1 MRKFTIGL
9 VAKAFSRLYEKE
21 VKGNPQKLYEK
32 DPVTGAPT
40 TLTANFM
47 NCCIS
52 MTFEAKYSREY
63 TDFFKLFY
71 EMARCGPEVA
81 GYFIKHKLIGRLLDF
96 FFEKASPH
104 NKYFREMDDVSYT
117 ENENP
122 AIGLAKEEKQKVRTA
137 LDELLARR
145 KGRTYNESYS
155 SQRGYLWQTLCYLVR
170 HCKLGKSDKRSEWQ
184 IGQLDLDIS
193 SEERTLL
200 LPEAFFVLKV
210 LEDSGSKI
218 AMKSTTFLYA
228 YLCYENAKFTDIF
241 VEAIKKG
248 LDKEVSE
255 LRAYFKALFQ
265 LSLLEDSLTDQ
276 RVRKKVDSL
285 DYFFF

>member
-1 MRKFTIGL
+1 MRKFVIGL
-9 VAKAFSRLYEKE
+9 VSAAFSRLYEE
-21 VKGNPQKLYEK
+21 EIKGNPQKLYEK
-32 DPVTGAPT
+32 DPATGAPT
-40 TLTANFM
+40 TIAANFI
-47 NCCIS
+47 NCLIS
-52 MTFEAKYSREY
+52 MTFASKYSREY
-63 TDFFKLFY
+63 TDFFKIFY
-71 EMARCGPEVA
+71 RMARCGPEVA
-81 GYFIKHKLIGRLLDF
+81 AYLIKHKFIGRLLDF

-104 NKYFREMDDVSYT
+104 NQFFRDMSDVKYV
-117 ENENP
+117 ENEKP

-170 HCKLGKSDKRSEWQ
+170 HCRLAKGSKRCDWQ
-184 IGQLDLDIS
+184 IGQLDLEII

-210 LEDSGSKI
+210 LEDSSSKL
-218 AMKSTTFLYA
+218 AMKSNTLLYS
-228 YLCYENAKFTDIF
+228 YLCYEDPKFTDTY

-255 LRAYFKALFQ
+255 LRAYFKALYT
-265 LSLLEDSLTDQ
+265 LASLEDSLSDQ
-276 RVRKKVDSL
+276 RVRFIIVLAS
-285 DYFFF
+285 FNA